1 MKETRWSQVKRQV
14 FTCFL
19 GRNTWPTSVLP
30 RTWIWWCSVWFC
42 HTACSLCG
50 LQQYE
55 QCMCIMCHVPGFG
68 PFRCDELGH
77 LSVLQIGCLGIPVL
91 KTQTDSN
98 WFKMIQTDSN
108 CHPLLTHYVLN
119 RFHSE
124 CSECSERSEC
134 SECSAELC
142 WATEGAEPID
152 FSKRFSSGC
161 KAFEKSWKL
170 KAKS

>member
-91 KTQTDSN
+91 KTQTDSK
-98 WFKMIQTDSN
+98 WFKLIQTA
-108 CHPLLTHYVLN
+108 THYWPTMFWTDFIQSVPSVPSVPSVQL
-119 RFHSE
+119 SY
-124 CSECSERSEC
+124 
-134 SECSAELC
+134 AELLRGPNPSISPNDL
-142 WATEGAEPID
+142 AQAARPSKKAE
-152 FSKRFSSGC
+152 
-161 KAFEKSWKL
+161 SWKL
-170 KAKS
+170 RAKWI